1 MLDLDD
7 YLTNPSSI
15 QVTTMHDQPDELDR
29 RLLALLREDGRAS
42 TAALAERLKVSRGT
56 VQNRIDRL
64 QRSGLL
70 VGFTIKLRN
79 EVEGSGV
86 RSITLIELRGGASD
100 AVIAALRQ
108 IPEVVQVHTTNGRWD
123 LVAEIRTETLGEF
136 DRVLRELRALK
147 GVANSESNLLL
158 AAYK

>member
-1 MLDLDD
+1 
-7 YLTNPSSI
+7 
-15 QVTTMHDQPDELDR
+15 MHDQADELDR
-29 RLLALLREDGRAS
+29 RLLALLREDGRAATS
-42 TAALAERLKVSRGT
+42 ALAERLKVSRGT

-70 VGFTIKLRN
+70 VGFTIRLRN
-79 EVEGSGV
+79 ELDDSGV
-86 RSITLIELRGGASD
+86 RAITLIELRGGASD
-100 AVIAALRQ
+100 AVIATLRQ

-123 LVAEIRTETLGEF
+123 LVVEIRSETLSEF

>member
-1 MLDLDD
+1 
-7 YLTNPSSI
+7 
-15 QVTTMHDQPDELDR
+15 MHDLPDDLDR

-79 EVEGSGV
+79 ELENSGI
-86 RSITLIELRGGASD
+86 RAMTLIELRGGASD

-123 LVAEIRTETLGEF
+123 LVAEIHTETLVEF
-136 DRVLRELRALK
+136 DRVLRELRAIK

>member
-1 MLDLDD
+1 
-7 YLTNPSSI
+7 
-15 QVTTMHDQPDELDR
+15 MHNQTDELDR
-29 RLLALLREDGRAS
+29 RLLALLREDGRAAI
-42 TAALAERLKVSRGT
+42 AALAERLKVSRGT

-70 VGFTIKLRN
+70 VGFTIRLRHELDN
-79 EVEGSGV
+79 SGV
-86 RSITLIELRGGASD
+86 RAITLIELRGGASD

-123 LVAEIRTETLGEF
+123 LVVEIRSETLSEF

>member
-1 MLDLDD
+1 
-7 YLTNPSSI
+7 
-15 QVTTMHDQPDELDR
+15 MHDLPDDLDR

-79 EVEGSGV
+79 ELESSGV
-86 RSITLIELRGGASD
+86 RAITLIELRGGASD

-123 LVAEIRTETLGEF
+123 LVAEIHTGTLVEF
-136 DRVLRELRALK
+136 DRVLRELRAIK

>member
-1 MLDLDD
+1 M
-7 YLTNPSSI
+7 
-15 QVTTMHDQPDELDR
+15 
-29 RLLALLREDGRAS
+29 
-42 TAALAERLKVSRGT
+42 SRGT

-79 EVEGSGV
+79 ELDNSGI
-86 RSITLIELRGGASD
+86 RAITMIELRGGASD

-108 IPEVVQVHTTNGRWD
+108 IPEAVRVHTTNGRWD
-123 LVAEIRTETLGEF
+123 LVVEIHTETLGEF

>member
-1 MLDLDD
+1 
-7 YLTNPSSI
+7 
-15 QVTTMHDQPDELDR
+15 MHNQTDELDR
-29 RLLALLREDGRAS
+29 RLLALLREDGRAA

-70 VGFTIKLRN
+70 VGFTIRLRHELDN
-79 EVEGSGV
+79 SGV
-86 RSITLIELRGGASD
+86 RAITLIELRGGASD

-123 LVAEIRTETLGEF
+123 LVVEIRSETLSEF

>member
-1 MLDLDD
+1 
-7 YLTNPSSI
+7 
-15 QVTTMHDQPDELDR
+15 MHDLPDDLDR

-70 VGFTIKLRN
+70 VGFTIRLRN
-79 EVEGSGV
+79 DLDNSGI
-86 RSITLIELRGGASD
+86 RAITMIELRGGASD

-108 IPEVVQVHTTNGRWD
+108 IPEAVRVHTTNGRWD
-123 LVAEIRTETLGEF
+123 LVVEIHTETLGEF
-136 DRVLRELRALK
+136 DRVLRELRAIK

>member
-1 MLDLDD
+1 M
-7 YLTNPSSI
+7 P
-15 QVTTMHDQPDELDR
+15 DQPDDLDR

-79 EVEGSGV
+79 ELENSGV
-86 RSITLIELRGGASD
+86 RAITMIELRGGASD

-123 LVAEIRTETLGEF
+123 LVAEIHTATLSEF

>member
-1 MLDLDD
+1 M
-7 YLTNPSSI
+7 P
-15 QVTTMHDQPDELDR
+15 DQPDDLDR

-79 EVEGSGV
+79 ELENLGV
-86 RSITLIELRGGASD
+86 RAITMIELRGGASD

-108 IPEVVQVHTTNGRWD
+108 IPEVVQVHTTNGRWG
-123 LVAEIRTETLGEF
+123 LVAEIHTETLVEF
-136 DRVLRELRALK
+136 DRVLRELRAIK

>member
-1 MLDLDD
+1 
-7 YLTNPSSI
+7 
-15 QVTTMHDQPDELDR
+15 MHDLPDDLDR

-42 TAALAERLKVSRGT
+42 TAALAERLRVSRGT

-79 EVEGSGV
+79 ELDNSGI
-86 RSITLIELRGGASD
+86 RAITMIELRGGASD

-108 IPEVVQVHTTNGRWD
+108 IPEAVRVHTTNGRWD
-123 LVAEIRTETLGEF
+123 LVVEIHTETLGEF

>member
-1 MLDLDD
+1 
-7 YLTNPSSI
+7 
-15 QVTTMHDQPDELDR
+15 MHDLPDDLDR

-79 EVEGSGV
+79 ELENSGI
-86 RSITLIELRGGASD
+86 RAITLIELRGGASD

-123 LVAEIRTETLGEF
+123 LVAEIHTETLVEF
-136 DRVLRELRALK
+136 DRVLRELRAIK

>member
-1 MLDLDD
+1 
-7 YLTNPSSI
+7 
-15 QVTTMHDQPDELDR
+15 MHDQPDDLDR

-79 EVEGSGV
+79 ELENSGV
-86 RSITLIELRGGASD
+86 RAITMIELRGGASD

-123 LVAEIRTETLGEF
+123 LVAEIHTATLSEF

>member
-1 MLDLDD
+1 M
-7 YLTNPSSI
+7 
-15 QVTTMHDQPDELDR
+15 TMPDQPDDLDR

-79 EVEGSGV
+79 ELESSGV
-86 RSITLIELRGGASD
+86 RAITLIELRGGASD

-123 LVAEIRTETLGEF
+123 LVAEIHTGTLVEF
-136 DRVLRELRALK
+136 DRVLRELRAIK

>member
-1 MLDLDD
+1 
-7 YLTNPSSI
+7 
-15 QVTTMHDQPDELDR
+15 MHDLPDDLDR

-79 EVEGSGV
+79 ELDNSGI
-86 RSITLIELRGGASD
+86 RAITMIELRGGASD

-108 IPEVVQVHTTNGRWD
+108 IPEAVRVHTTNGRWD
-123 LVAEIRTETLGEF
+123 LVVEIHTETLGEF
-136 DRVLRELRALK
+136 DGVLRELRALK

>member
-1 MLDLDD
+1 
-7 YLTNPSSI
+7 
-15 QVTTMHDQPDELDR
+15 MHDLPDDLDR

-79 EVEGSGV
+79 ELDNSGI
-86 RSITLIELRGGASD
+86 RAITMIELRGGASD

-108 IPEVVQVHTTNGRWD
+108 IPEVVQIHTTNGRWD
-123 LVAEIRTETLGEF
+123 LVVEIRTETLGEF
-136 DRVLRELRALK
+136 DQVLRELRALK

>member
-1 MLDLDD
+1 
-7 YLTNPSSI
+7 
-15 QVTTMHDQPDELDR
+15 MHDLPDDLDR

-79 EVEGSGV
+79 ELENSGI
-86 RSITLIELRGGASD
+86 RAITMIELRGGASD

-108 IPEVVQVHTTNGRWD
+108 IPEAVRVHTTNGRWD
-123 LVAEIRTETLGEF
+123 LVVEIHTETLGEF
-136 DRVLRELRALK
+136 DRVLRELRAIK

>member
-1 MLDLDD
+1 
-7 YLTNPSSI
+7 
-15 QVTTMHDQPDELDR
+15 MHDLPDDLDR

-79 EVEGSGV
+79 ELENSGV

-123 LVAEIRTETLGEF
+123 LVVEIRTETLGEF

>member
-1 MLDLDD
+1 M
-7 YLTNPSSI
+7 S
-15 QVTTMHDQPDELDR
+15 DQPDDLDR

-79 EVEGSGV
+79 ELENIGV
-86 RSITLIELRGGASD
+86 RAITMIELRGGASD

-123 LVAEIRTETLGEF
+123 LVAEIHTQTLSEF

>member
-1 MLDLDD
+1 
-7 YLTNPSSI
+7 
-15 QVTTMHDQPDELDR
+15 MHDLPDDLDR

-79 EVEGSGV
+79 ELDNSGI
-86 RSITLIELRGGASD
+86 RAITMIELRGGASD

-108 IPEVVQVHTTNGRWD
+108 IPEAVRVHTTNGRWD
-123 LVAEIRTETLGEF
+123 LVVEIHTETLGEF
-136 DRVLRELRALK
+136 DRVLRELRAIK

>member
-1 MLDLDD
+1 
-7 YLTNPSSI
+7 
-15 QVTTMHDQPDELDR
+15 MHDLPDDLDR

-79 EVEGSGV
+79 ELDNSGI
-86 RSITLIELRGGASD
+86 RAITMIELRGGASD

-108 IPEVVQVHTTNGRWD
+108 IPEAVRVHTTNGRWD
-123 LVAEIRTETLGEF
+123 LVVEIHTETLGEF
-136 DRVLRELRALK
+136 DRALRELRAIK

>member
-1 MLDLDD
+1 MSKPFP
-7 YLTNPSSI
+7 PSP
-15 QVTTMHDQPDELDR
+15 VTPMHDQPDDLDR

-79 EVEGSGV
+79 ELESSGV
-86 RSITLIELRGGASD
+86 RAITLIELRGGASD

-123 LVAEIRTETLGEF
+123 LVAEIHTGTLVEF
-136 DRVLRELRALK
+136 DRVLRELRAIK

>member
-1 MLDLDD
+1 
-7 YLTNPSSI
+7 
-15 QVTTMHDQPDELDR
+15 MHDLPDDLDR

-79 EVEGSGV
+79 ELDNSGI
-86 RSITLIELRGGASD
+86 RAITMIELRGGASD

-108 IPEVVQVHTTNGRWD
+108 IPEAVRVHTTNGRWD
-123 LVAEIRTETLGEF
+123 LVVEIHTETLGEF

>member
-1 MLDLDD
+1 
-7 YLTNPSSI
+7 
-15 QVTTMHDQPDELDR
+15 MHDLPDDLDR

-79 EVEGSGV
+79 ELENSGI
-86 RSITLIELRGGASD
+86 RAITMIELRGGASD

-108 IPEVVQVHTTNGRWD
+108 IPEAVRVHTTNGRWD
-123 LVAEIRTETLGEF
+123 LVVEIHTETLGEF

>member
-1 MLDLDD
+1 
-7 YLTNPSSI
+7 
-15 QVTTMHDQPDELDR
+15 MHDLPDDLDR

-79 EVEGSGV
+79 ELDNSGI
-86 RSITLIELRGGASD
+86 RAITMIELRGGASD

-108 IPEVVQVHTTNGRWD
+108 IPEAVRVHTTNGRWD
-123 LVAEIRTETLGEF
+123 LVVEIHTATLGEF
-136 DRVLRELRALK
+136 DRVLRELRAIK

>member
-1 MLDLDD
+1 M
-7 YLTNPSSI
+7 S
-15 QVTTMHDQPDELDR
+15 DQPDDLDR

-79 EVEGSGV
+79 ELENIGV
-86 RSITLIELRGGASD
+86 RAITMIELRGGASD

-123 LVAEIRTETLGEF
+123 LVAEIHTQTLSEF
-136 DRVLRELRALK
+136 DRVLRELRAFK

>member
-1 MLDLDD
+1 
-7 YLTNPSSI
+7 
-15 QVTTMHDQPDELDR
+15 MHDLPDDLDR

-42 TAALAERLKVSRGT
+42 AAALAERLKVSRGT

-79 EVEGSGV
+79 ELDNSGI
-86 RSITLIELRGGASD
+86 RAITMIELRGGASD

-108 IPEVVQVHTTNGRWD
+108 IPEAVRVHTTNGRWD
-123 LVAEIRTETLGEF
+123 LVVEIHTETLGEF

>member
-1 MLDLDD
+1 M
-7 YLTNPSSI
+7 S
-15 QVTTMHDQPDELDR
+15 DQPDDLDR

-79 EVEGSGV
+79 ELENIGV
-86 RSITLIELRGGASD
+86 RAITMIELRGGASD

-108 IPEVVQVHTTNGRWD
+108 IPAVVQVHTTNGRWD
-123 LVAEIRTETLGEF
+123 LVAEIHTQTLSEF

>member
-1 MLDLDD
+1 
-7 YLTNPSSI
+7 
-15 QVTTMHDQPDELDR
+15 MHDQPDDLDR

-79 EVEGSGV
+79 ELESSGV
-86 RSITLIELRGGASD
+86 RAITLIELRGGASD

-123 LVAEIRTETLGEF
+123 LVAEIHTGTLVEF
-136 DRVLRELRALK
+136 DRVLRELRAIK

>member
-1 MLDLDD
+1 
-7 YLTNPSSI
+7 
-15 QVTTMHDQPDELDR
+15 MHDLPDDLDR

-79 EVEGSGV
+79 ELDNSGI
-86 RSITLIELRGGASD
+86 RAITMIELRGGASD
-100 AVIAALRQ
+100 VVIAALRQ
-108 IPEVVQVHTTNGRWD
+108 IPEAVRVHTTNGRWD
-123 LVAEIRTETLGEF
+123 LVVEIHTETLGEF
-136 DRVLRELRALK
+136 DRVLRELRAIK

>member
-1 MLDLDD
+1 M
-7 YLTNPSSI
+7 P
-15 QVTTMHDQPDELDR
+15 DQPDDLDR

-79 EVEGSGV
+79 ELENLGV
-86 RSITLIELRGGASD
+86 RAITMIELRGGASD

-123 LVAEIRTETLGEF
+123 LVAEIHTETLVEF
-136 DRVLRELRALK
+136 DRVLRELRAIK

>member
-1 MLDLDD
+1 MSKPFP
-7 YLTNPSSI
+7 PSP
-15 QVTTMHDQPDELDR
+15 VTPMPDQPDDLDR

-79 EVEGSGV
+79 ELESSGV
-86 RSITLIELRGGASD
+86 MCMPKMKISPLRM
-100 AVIAALRQ
+100 
-108 IPEVVQVHTTNGRWD
+108 TT
-123 LVAEIRTETLGEF
+123 
-136 DRVLRELRALK
+136 
-147 GVANSESNLLL
+147 
-158 AAYK
+158 

>member
-1 MLDLDD
+1 
-7 YLTNPSSI
+7 
-15 QVTTMHDQPDELDR
+15 MHDQPDDLDR

-79 EVEGSGV
+79 ELENSGV
-86 RSITLIELRGGASD
+86 RAITMIELRGGASD

-123 LVAEIRTETLGEF
+123 LVAEIHTGTLSEF

>member
-1 MLDLDD
+1 M
-7 YLTNPSSI
+7 
-15 QVTTMHDQPDELDR
+15 TMPDQPDDLDR

-79 EVEGSGV
+79 ELENSGV
-86 RSITLIELRGGASD
+86 RAITMIELRGGASD

-123 LVAEIRTETLGEF
+123 LVAEIHTATLSEF

>member
-1 MLDLDD
+1 MA
-7 YLTNPSSI
+7 
-15 QVTTMHDQPDELDR
+15 DQPDELDR

-79 EVEGSGV
+79 ELENIGV
-86 RSITLIELRGGASD
+86 RAITMIELRGGASD

-123 LVAEIRTETLGEF
+123 LVAEIHTETLSEF
-136 DRVLRELRALK
+136 DRVLRELRAFK

>member
-1 MLDLDD
+1 M
-7 YLTNPSSI
+7 P
-15 QVTTMHDQPDELDR
+15 DQPDDLDR

-79 EVEGSGV
+79 ELESSGV
-86 RSITLIELRGGASD
+86 RAITLIELRGGASD

-123 LVAEIRTETLGEF
+123 LVAEIHTGTLVEF
-136 DRVLRELRALK
+136 DRVLRELRAIK

>member
-1 MLDLDD
+1 
-7 YLTNPSSI
+7 
-15 QVTTMHDQPDELDR
+15 MHDLPDDLDR

-70 VGFTIKLRN
+70 VGFTIRLRN
-79 EVEGSGV
+79 ELDNSGI
-86 RSITLIELRGGASD
+86 RAITMIELRGGASD

-108 IPEVVQVHTTNGRWD
+108 IPEAVRVHTTNGRWD
-123 LVAEIRTETLGEF
+123 LVVEIHTETLGEF
-136 DRVLRELRALK
+136 DRVLRELRAIK